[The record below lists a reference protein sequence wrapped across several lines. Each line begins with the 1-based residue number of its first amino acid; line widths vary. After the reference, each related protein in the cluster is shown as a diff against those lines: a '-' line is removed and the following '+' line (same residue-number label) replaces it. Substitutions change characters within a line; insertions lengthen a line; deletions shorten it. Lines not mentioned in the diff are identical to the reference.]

1 MEPDVVV
8 VEHPKSEAGA
18 LARRIGV
25 LVVVLTALG
34 LAGGVFIVESL
45 ADDARDSL
53 AVSRS
58 ALEAIGETV
67 NLVDDVAADT
77 SASLDAA
84 SDSVA
89 QVSATVGEA
98 VTTLESV
105 AHFLETE
112 LPETLET
119 VQMSMPA
126 AIQTANAVDGTLRTL
141 SLFGVDY
148 DPDEPFGES
157 LSRVSTALAALPE
170 EVRAQSDALRQLVP
184 SASRLAEETDDLSAS
199 MADLEGSLGGFTAL
213 TGDYEATLAEAE
225 TTIASTNS
233 SIDSS
238 IWMLR
243 AIVVIAG
250 LVGVI
255 AGVAITTLGTQVNTL
270 AARLDTLDLRREPET
285 IETAT

>member
-1 MEPDVVV
+1 MEPDIVV
-8 VEHPKSEAGA
+8 VEHPKSQAGVV
-18 LARRIGV
+18 ARRIGV
-25 LVVVLTALG
+25 LVVVLSALG

-45 ADDARDSL
+45 ADDARASM

-58 ALEAIGETV
+58 ALEAMTDTV

-84 SDSVA
+84 SDSVS
-89 QVSATVGEA
+89 QVSLTVGEA

-105 AHFLETE
+105 AEFLETE

-157 LSRVSTALAALPE
+157 LSRVSTALAALPD
-170 EVRAQSDALRQLVP
+170 EVRAQSEALRELVP
-184 SASRLAEETDDLSAS
+184 SASQLAEETDGLSSA
-199 MADLEGSLGGFTAL
+199 MAGLEGSLDGFTAL

-225 TTIASTNS
+225 ATIAGTNS

-250 LVGVI
+250 LVGVV

-270 AARLDTLDLRREPET
+270 ATRLDTLDLTREPEVVKS
-285 IETAT
+285 AT